1 MRNIWRVFCTDLRS
15 LSRSFFACAV
25 VVGIVLL
32 PSLYAWLNIYST
44 GIPTATPAAS
54 PSLWPRWTRDMTTTV
69 HTVDKGQDV
78 VDDLREATSINWVI
92 VDTEQEA
99 TDGVRRGLLR
109 RRGH

>member
-1 MRNIWRVFCTDLRS
+1 MHNDLRS

-32 PSLYAWLNIYST
+32 PSLYAWLNIYSNWDPYGNT
-44 GIPTATPAAS
+44 EAS
-54 PSLWPRWTRDMTTTV
+54 PSPWPRWTRGMTTMV
-69 HTVDKGQDV
+69 HTSTRG
-78 VDDLREATSINWVI
+78 RTWWTTCGRPRPSTGFI

-99 TDGVRRGLLR
+99 TDGVYARGLLR